1 MKATIALLSGD
12 GIGPEVVG
20 HARMML
26 AAVAEKFG
34 HEFTFREA
42 LFGDIATDKG
52 GEPLPLETI
61 RICEESDAVLMG
73 AVGGPSGG
81 TQWSS
86 DKPRPRPE
94 QGLLDLRAHFKCFAN
109 LRPVRVFPVLAGGSP
124 LKAELL
130 HDVDI
135 LFIRELTGGAYF
147 GPRKE
152 AGADGDEAFDTM
164 LYTTPEI
171 RRVAKVAFEA
181 AQRRKQKLTS
191 VDKANVL
198 ASSRLWRRVVES
210 MKPEYPDVTVEHA
223 LVDSFAMQ
231 MLRTPDRYDV
241 VVAENMF
248 GDILTDE
255 SAVLAG
261 SLGML
266 PSASIGEG
274 KFGLYEPIHG
284 SAPDIAGKG
293 IANPSG
299 TILSGALLLR
309 YSLGLEREAR
319 AIESAVETALR
330 NGGRTADIAAPGETP
345 VGSGLFAN
353 MVREAL
359 AKPSISIDE

>member
-1 MKATIALLSGD
+1 MKAQIALLPGD

-20 HARMML
+20 YARAVL
-26 AAVAEKFG
+26 EDIAAKFN
-34 HEFTFREA
+34 HEFTFKEA
-42 LFGDIATDKG
+42 LFGDCATDATG
-52 GEPLPLETI
+52 QPLPPETI
-61 RICEESDAVLMG
+61 KICEESVAALMG

-94 QGLLDLRAHFKCFAN
+94 QGLLDIRKHFKCFAN
-109 LRPVRVFPVLAGGSP
+109 LRPVKVFPMLSAGSP

-130 HDVDI
+130 EGVDL

-147 GPRKE
+147 GPKKE
-152 AGADGDEAFDTM
+152 QGDGDEAFDTM
-164 LYTTPEI
+164 LYTVPEV
-171 RRVAKVAFEA
+171 RRVMEVAFKA
-181 AQRRKQKLTS
+181 AQRRKRQLTS

-198 ASSRLWRRVVES
+198 ASSRLWRRTVEA
-210 MKPEYPDVTVEHA
+210 MKADYPDVTVEHV

-231 MLRTPDRYDV
+231 MIRTPNRYDV

-266 PSASIGEG
+266 PSASVGDG
-274 KFGLYEPIHG
+274 TFGLYEPIHG

-293 IANPSG
+293 IANPTG
-299 TILSGALLLR
+299 TILSAAMLLR
-309 YSLGLEREAR
+309 HSLGLEREAR
-319 AIESAVETALR
+319 AIEDAVTRALEG
-330 NGGRTADIAAPGETP
+330 GGRTKDIAAPNETA
-345 VGSGLFAN
+345 VGSGLYAG
-353 MVREAL
+353 MIRDAL
-359 AKPSISIDE
+359 KKQVASVDD